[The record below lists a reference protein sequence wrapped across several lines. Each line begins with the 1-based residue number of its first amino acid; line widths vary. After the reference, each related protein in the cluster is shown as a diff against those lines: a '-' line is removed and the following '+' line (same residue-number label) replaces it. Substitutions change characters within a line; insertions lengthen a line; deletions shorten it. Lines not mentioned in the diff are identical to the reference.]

1 MFHAPER
8 REFEHGQP
16 RTADSLLA
24 TIATHSNLLVMEEA
38 DRARLL
44 ANVSDFLHARPET
57 ASGEFALPMV
67 TVTLRALR
75 R

>member
-1 MFHAPER
+1 V
-8 REFEHGQP
+8 HGQP
-16 RTADSLLA
+16 RTAESLLA

-44 ANVSDFLHARPET
+44 ARVSDFLHARPET
-57 ASGEFALPMV
+57 ASGEFVLPIV
-67 TVTLRALR
+67 TITLRALR